1 MMDAEAMITYHIQ
14 PSPHRAAG
22 FTLLEVL
29 IAVVVLSIGLL
40 GLAGLQTTGLR
51 NNQDAYART
60 QAATLANDMA
70 DRIRA
75 NMAGFNA
82 GNYDNTAAYTTS
94 CGTSGC
100 SPLQMA
106 QHDTSLW
113 NDALATLP
121 SGQGVVAN
129 NAGLVTVTV
138 MWDNSRTGVTG
149 TDCGG
154 DPNVDLACLSVMF
167 TP

>member
-1 MMDAEAMITYHIQ
+1 MNIPYTTR
-14 PSPHRAAG
+14 SKPHQAAG

-75 NMAGFNA
+75 NMAGYNA
-82 GNYDNTAAYTTS
+82 GNYDNTAAYTAT
-94 CGTSGC
+94 CNTSGC
-100 SPLQMA
+100 TPQQMA

-113 NDALATLP
+113 NTGLAALP
-121 SGQGVVAN
+121 SGQGTVAS

-138 MWDNSRTGVTG
+138 MWDNNRSGATG
-149 TDCGG
+149 TGC
-154 DPNVDLACLSVMF
+154 DPNNPADMTCLQVIF
-167 TP
+167 QP

>member
-1 MMDAEAMITYHIQ
+1 MNTHRIQ

-60 QAATLANDMA
+60 QATTLANDMA

-82 GNYDNTAAYTTS
+82 GNYDNTAAYTAS

-113 NDALATLP
+113 NDALDALP

-149 TDCGG
+149 TACGG

>member
-1 MMDAEAMITYHIQ
+1 MNVETMTAYSTQ
-14 PSPHRAAG
+14 PSRTASAG

-40 GLAGLQTTGLR
+40 GIAGLQTTGLR

-60 QAATLANDMA
+60 QATTLANDMA

-82 GNYDNTAAYTTS
+82 GNYDNTAAYTATCES
-94 CGTSGC
+94 SGC
-100 SPLQMA
+100 SPQQMA

-113 NDALATLP
+113 NTALAALP
-121 SGQGVVAN
+121 SGQGTVAS

-138 MWDNSRTGVTG
+138 MWD
-149 TDCGG
+149 
-154 DPNVDLACLSVMF
+154 
-167 TP
+167 

>member
-1 MMDAEAMITYHIQ
+1 MNLPYTTSSTPQ
-14 PSPHRAAG
+14 QAAG

-82 GNYDNTAAYTTS
+82 GNYDNTASTTATCNS
-94 CGTSGC
+94 SGC
-100 SPLQMA
+100 TPQQMA
-106 QHDTSLW
+106 EHDTSLW
-113 NDALATLP
+113 NTALAVLP
-121 SGQGVVAN
+121 SGQGTVAT

-138 MWDNSRTGVTG
+138 MWDNSRTGATG
-149 TDCGG
+149 TDCGP
-154 DPNVDLACLSVMF
+154 DPAVDLSCLLVMF
-167 TP
+167 QP

>member
-1 MMDAEAMITYHIQ
+1 MHQ
-14 PSPHRAAG
+14 PDTHSALRENSG

-60 QAATLANDMA
+60 VATTLANDMA

-82 GNYDNTAAYTTS
+82 GNYNNAAALTAS
-94 CGTSGC
+94 CETNSGC
-100 SPLQMA
+100 TPQQMA
-106 QHDTSLW
+106 QNDTARW
-113 NDALATLP
+113 NQALSALP
-121 SGQGVVAN
+121 NGQGMVAT
-129 NAGLVTVTV
+129 NAGIVTVTV
-138 MWDNSRTGVTG
+138 MWDNSRSGATG
-149 TDCGG
+149 TGC
-154 DPNVDLACLSVMF
+154 DPNDPDDLTCVSIMF
-167 TP
+167 QP

>member
-1 MMDAEAMITYHIQ
+1 MMDVEAMNAFTTQ
-14 PSPHRAAG
+14 PSRRSSAG

-82 GNYDNTAAYTTS
+82 GNYNNAETYTATCNS
-94 CGTSGC
+94 SGC
-100 SPLQMA
+100 APQAMA
-106 QHDTSLW
+106 QHDTYLW
-113 NDALATLP
+113 NQALAVLP
-121 SGQGVVAN
+121 NGQGTVAT

-138 MWDNSRTGVTG
+138 MWDNSRSGATG
-149 TDCGG
+149 TAC
-154 DPNVDLACLSVMF
+154 DPDDPADMTCLQVIF
-167 TP
+167 QP

>member
-1 MMDAEAMITYHIQ
+1 MNAFITQ
-14 PSPHRAAG
+14 SSRRSSEG

-70 DRIRA
+70 DRIRS

-82 GNYDNTAAYTTS
+82 GNYNNTAAYTATCES
-94 CGTSGC
+94 SGC
-100 SPLQMA
+100 
-106 QHDTSLW
+106 
-113 NDALATLP
+113 
-121 SGQGVVAN
+121 
-129 NAGLVTVTV
+129 
-138 MWDNSRTGVTG
+138 
-149 TDCGG
+149 
-154 DPNVDLACLSVMF
+154 
-167 TP
+167 TPQ

>member
-1 MMDAEAMITYHIQ
+1 MMDAEAMIMYRTQ
-14 PSPHRAAG
+14 PPPHRSAG

-29 IAVVVLSIGLL
+29 IAVVILSIGLL

-82 GNYDNTAAYTTS
+82 GNYNNAATYTAT
-94 CGTSGC
+94 CNTSGC
-100 SPLQMA
+100 TPQQMA

-113 NDALATLP
+113 NQALAALP
-121 SGQGVVAN
+121 AGQGTVTN

-138 MWDNSRTGVTG
+138 MWDNSRSGATG
-149 TDCGG
+149 TDC
-154 DPNVDLACLSVMF
+154 DPNDPADLTCLQVIF
-167 TP
+167 QP